1 MKKIIRNILIL
12 AVAVLAFYLFPIRE
26 LNVQPQYQYP
36 NMPNGCEVTALDM
49 LMKYNGFDVSK
60 EFLND
65 NYLNKTD
72 TYNADPNTGYIGNP
86 YSKSKGF
93 YCYAGPIADCAN
105 KYFRENNISKMAKDR
120 TGMSVFGVLN
130 QIIFRKKPV
139 AVWYTV
145 DDKKPEYG
153 KASYTT
159 PSGKQEPLY
168 SNLHCVVVNGVG
180 RGMVS
185 IIDPIRGQRA
195 VNIVEFTKLYMQM
208 GQRAVVI

>member
-1 MKKIIRNILIL
+1 MKKLLRNLLIIGI
-12 AVAVLAFYLFPIRE
+12 AVLAFYLIPIRE
-26 LNVQPQYQYP
+26 LNVQEEFQNPS
-36 NMPNGCEVTALDM
+36 MPNGCEITALDM

-60 EFLND
+60 EYLND
-65 NYLNKTD
+65 NYLNKTGF
-72 TYNADPNTGYIGNP
+72 YNADPNTGYIGNP

-93 YCYAGPIADCAN
+93 YCYAPPIVECAN
-105 KYFRENNISKMAKDR
+105 KYFRDNNISKAAKDK

-130 QIIFRKKPV
+130 QIIFRKQPV

-153 KASYTT
+153 KATYTT
-159 PSGKQEPLY
+159 PSGEKKPLY

-185 IIDPIRGQRA
+185 ILDPQKGQRA
-195 VNIVEFTKLYMQM
+195 VNFIEFTKLYMQI

>member
-1 MKKIIRNILIL
+1 MKKLLRNLLIIGI
-12 AVAVLAFYLFPIRE
+12 AVLAFYLIPIRE
-26 LNVQPQYQYP
+26 LNVQEEFQNPS
-36 NMPNGCEVTALDM
+36 MPNGCEITALDM

-60 EFLND
+60 EYLND
-65 NYLNKTD
+65 NYLNKTGF
-72 TYNADPNTGYIGNP
+72 YNADPNTGYIGNP

-93 YCYAGPIADCAN
+93 YCYAPPIVECAN
-105 KYFRENNISKMAKDR
+105 KYFRDNNISKAAKDK

-130 QIIFRKKPV
+130 QIIFRKQPV

-153 KASYTT
+153 KATYTT
-159 PSGKQEPLY
+159 PSGEKKPLY

-185 IIDPIRGQRA
+185 ILYPQKGQRA
-195 VNIVEFTKLYMQM
+195 VNFIEFTKLYMQM